1 MLPCNVIIQETT
13 DGKTEIAAV
22 DPAASMSAIEN
33 PGLRDIAGNIQKK
46 LKNVIDK
53 LEKPLPYF

>member
-1 MLPCNVIIQETT
+1 VIIQETT